1 MSTTTEIKQAPAT
14 SAVQQSDNV
23 AHALSG
29 AGGGLLSMA
38 LTYPLI
44 TLSTRAQVESKKAD
58 TNVLLAAR
66 RIFAREGLR
75 GLYAGLESALFG
87 ITVTNFVYYYWYE
100 WTRAFFTKAA
110 EKAGRVGGKLTAL
123 ESMAAGAVA
132 GSLTVLM
139 TNPIWVVNTRM
150 TARKSESDEVLGAPG
165 QKKAAPSTFAT
176 LRSIIKEE
184 GVTRLFAGVLP
195 ALVLVINPILQY
207 TIFEQLKQVLEKR
220 RKVTPTD
227 SFYLGALG
235 KLAATSITYPYITVK
250 SRAHVATNQKEGM
263 FSSFNRIL
271 KEEGWSGLYGGMYC
285 VVVDKLFANVIRRHW
300 TKGHPERAH
309 CRSPLRT
316 EGCPLRRYHQGQKD
330 NCCQE
335 GLSIDQ
341 SHQSREVIEGNG
353 MIL

>member
-1 MSTTTEIKQAPAT
+1 MSSRTNIPTTTSAQTVAPPT
-14 SAVQQSDNV
+14 SAAQQSDNV
-23 AHALSG
+23 AHALAG

-44 TLSTRAQVESKKAD
+44 TLSTRAQVESKKAH
-58 TNVLLAAR
+58 TNPLVAAR

-100 WTRAFFTKAA
+100 WTRAFFLKAA
-110 EKAGRVGGKLTAL
+110 LRAGRVGGKLTAL

-132 GSLTVLM
+132 GSATVLM

-150 TARKSESDEVLGAPG
+150 TARKSESDEPVLPG
-165 QKKAAPSTFAT
+165 SMDQSEKARKKAPSTLAT
-176 LRSIIKEE
+176 LASIVKDE
-184 GVTRLFAGVLP
+184 GFSKLFAGVLP

-207 TIFEQLKQVLEKR
+207 TLFEQLKNALEKR
-220 RKVTPTD
+220 RPVTPSD

-250 SRAHVATNQKEGM
+250 SRAHVATGEGAKEGM

-271 KEEGWSGLYGGMYC
+271 KEEGWSGLYGG
-285 VVVDKLFANVIRRHW
+285 KANL
-300 TKGHPERAH
+300 
-309 CRSPLRT
+309 C
-316 EGCPLRRYHQGQKD
+316 
-330 NCCQE
+330 
-335 GLSIDQ
+335 SI
-341 SHQSREVIEGNG
+341 SNV
-353 MIL
+353 LY